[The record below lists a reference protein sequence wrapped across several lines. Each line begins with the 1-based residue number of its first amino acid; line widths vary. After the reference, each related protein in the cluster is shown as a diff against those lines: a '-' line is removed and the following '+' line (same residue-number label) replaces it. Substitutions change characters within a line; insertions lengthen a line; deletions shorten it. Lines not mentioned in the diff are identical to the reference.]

1 MVLLQTG
8 ISAHSLLVSVQRT
21 IGDSSVNWFET
32 RVCNNIQ
39 GTNSWGGRADHHDI
53 EFSLDFRECFSRKK
67 WLPPVLQLNSSISR
81 SVYVVKELLEYLCGE
96 HSQHLGIVPCE
107 GERVDG
113 SGWGM
118 NVIPTG
124 EDDLLTVDV
133 QFDAPVQTDEVLG
146 VKAVEMTRY
155 IRRLGTLG
163 LHSEEL
169 ISGVSRTA
177 DEAVDLFELLKP
189 VPLTI
194 VQGKRLHIFWEA
206 IEMRPELQG
215 SPAHR
220 M

>member
-1 MVLLQTG
+1 MLQQEKMA
-8 ISAHSLLVSVQRT
+8 S
-21 IGDSSVNWFET
+21 
-32 RVCNNIQ
+32 
-39 GTNSWGGRADHHDI
+39 
-53 EFSLDFRECFSRKK
+53 
-67 WLPPVLQLNSSISR
+67 PVLQLNSSISR

-133 QFDAPVQTDEVLG
+133 QFDAPVQTDEVFG

-155 IRRLGTLG
+155 IRSLGTLG

-169 ISGVSRTA
+169 ISGVSWTA
-177 DEAVDLFELLKP
+177 DEAVDLLELLKP

-206 IEMRPELQG
+206 IEMRPELGKVVPLIECESAILQFLVG
-215 SPAHR
+215 NPCDLATDAEGVGER
-220 M
+220 GRAKFLCRV